1 MNTLYSNLPLKT
13 NVTNNAI
20 QVYNTYFN
28 QPIELETNEF
38 SAMKGFF
45 ESRKF
50 DKVSS
55 ESIAVIIMTQA
66 KKDGY
71 LPMRILDT
79 LTGLDE
85 VELSALVAE
94 LLNFNRLKTSLLG
107 YALKFTP
114 KQETQRNILA

>member
-1 MNTLYSNLPLKT
+1 MNSLYSNLPLKT

-50 DKVSS
+50 DKVSA
-55 ESIAVIIMTQA
+55 ESIAVIIMAQA

-79 LTGLDE
+79 LTGLDD

-114 KQETQRNILA
+114 KQEIQRNILA